1 MAKLL
6 DDIAGDPAT
15 SLGET
20 ITGQPKPAPVVAEP
34 VTHRAF
40 GDSKAMRE
48 GIHANVMSALA
59 KRYPIE
65 NTRYSLGLENLSH
78 EPKPYSLEDQKH
90 AIIRGQSLDTLVHG
104 DWVLKDKVSGAEV
117 DRKKGVVAHIPY
129 ATDRG
134 TFIYQGNE
142 YTVANQMRLK
152 PGVYT
157 RVKENGIIEAH
168 VNTKQGTGPSFRLY
182 MEPDTGIFRLG
193 VGQSTLKLYP
203 VLRAMGVSDKE
214 IGQHWGDDLL
224 QKNIAAEDPRAVS
237 RAFAKLVATRA
248 DMATSETNTPIA
260 SHFTEEK
267 EASAVSDD
275 EFDFTWEATQ

>member
-1 MAKLL
+1 MAKKLL
-6 DDIAGDPAT
+6 DDIAGDPVP

-20 ITGQPKPAPVVAEP
+20 ITGTPTPTALTPVEPP

-40 GDSKAMRE
+40 GDSKTMRD
-48 GIHANVMSALA
+48 GIHANIMTAL
-59 KRYPIE
+59 KTRYPIE

-78 EPKPYSLEDQKH
+78 ESKPYSLEDQKH
-90 AIIRGQSLDTLVHG
+90 AIIRGRSLDTLVHG
-104 DWVLKDKVSGAEV
+104 DWVLKDKATGTEV

-168 VNTKQGTGPSFRLY
+168 VNTKQGTGPSFRIY

-203 VLRAMGVSDKE
+203 VLRAMGASDKE
-214 IGQHWGDDLL
+214 IGHHWGDDLL
-224 QKNIAAEDPRAVS
+224 QKNIAAEDPRAVA

-248 DMATSETNTPIA
+248 DLATAETNAPLQDGI
-260 SHFTEEK
+260 EK
-267 EASAVSDD
+267 EAASY
-275 EFDFTWEATQ
+275 EPDFSLEASQ

>member
-1 MAKLL
+1 MAKKLL
-6 DDIAGDPAT
+6 DDLVGDPVP

-20 ITGQPKPAPVVAEP
+20 ITGTPAAPPKVEAPPAP

-40 GDSKAMRE
+40 GDSKSMRD
-48 GIHANVMSALA
+48 GIHANVMTALKA
-59 KRYPIE
+59 KYPIE
-65 NTRYSLGLENLSH
+65 NTRFSLGLENLALDA
-78 EPKPYSLEDQKH
+78 KPYSLQDQKS
-90 AIIRGQSLDTLVHG
+90 AIIRGQSLDNLVHG
-104 DWVLKDKVSGAEV
+104 DWVLKDKATGAEV

-214 IGQHWGDDLL
+214 ISQHWGDDLL
-224 QKNIAAEDPRAVS
+224 QKNIAAEDPRAVA

-248 DMATSETNTPIA
+248 DLATSETNAAPA
-260 SHFTEEK
+260 PDLEK
-267 EASAVSDD
+267 EAAEYVP
-275 EFDFTWEATQ
+275 DFTWEAQQ